1 MKFLRVLSLGILL
14 QSVIADD
21 YNICGTVKPTPE
33 EQIQAEAIVAK
44 FEELGGLQA
53 QQATVKIDTY
63 WHTIKS
69 GSLGNTDQDVANSM
83 KVLNDAFAPTFEF
96 VLKQTTVSSNA
107 EYWDIDYTSDSSMKN
122 ALHKGNRS
130 ALNVWSTKLT
140 GGLLGYATF
149 PTGRDSNT
157 DGVVIL
163 YSSVPG
169 GTASP

>member
-14 QSVIADD
+14 RSVIADD

-83 KVLNDAFAPTFEF
+83 KVLNDATDTDE
-96 VLKQTTVSSNA
+96 N
-107 EYWDIDYTSDSSMKN
+107 
-122 ALHKGNRS
+122 
-130 ALNVWSTKLT
+130 
-140 GGLLGYATF
+140 TF
-149 PTGRDSNT
+149 PLAINDCKNNT
-157 DGVVIL
+157 KPCSDV
-163 YSSVPG
+163 SF
-169 GTASP
+169 AF